1 MRPVYVHF
9 DNCLD
14 SKFSGD
20 RQLHDNTFDH
30 KIETLMMPLNE
41 KMMEIDVA
49 EAVTPEE
56 LEKIEMSDW
65 ADSSLYHYVSTDLI

>member
-1 MRPVYVHF
+1 
-9 DNCLD
+9 
-14 SKFSGD
+14 
-20 RQLHDNTFDH
+20 
-30 KIETLMMPLNE
+30 MMPLNE